1 MGFPGGADGNE
12 AACNAGDVS
21 HGFDPWGDRHGN
33 PLQYS
38 CPENLMDRGAW
49 QGTVH
54 RVTKNWTQLRQLSIT
69 HTCVCTHTTYI
80 YFFSI
85 MIYHMILN
93 IVLMLCSRTLL
104 LSHSKYSGVLTPE
117 YIISFLPT
125 TKLKFSM
132 FLNITLLVSGHHHIN
147 VFMNQ
152 LPV

>member
-1 MGFPGGADGNE
+1 
-12 AACNAGDVS
+12 
-21 HGFDPWGDRHGN
+21 
-33 PLQYS
+33 
-38 CPENLMDRGAW
+38 
-49 QGTVH
+49 
-54 RVTKNWTQLRQLSIT
+54 
-69 HTCVCTHTTYI
+69 
-80 YFFSI
+80 
-85 MIYHMILN
+85 MIYHIILN

-125 TKLKFSM
+125 TKLKFSR